1 MWNLLKV
8 RALKGKGEGLVLYNP
23 EADPD
28 GSEKFFQAKGLLSVK
43 SDLSISKKCSLF
55 KACRI
60 SAKTEVPLKK
70 TTKLSN
76 FR

>member
-28 GSEKFFQAKGLLSVK
+28 GSEKFFQAKGLLNVRRN
-43 SDLSISKKCSLF
+43 ISEIL
-55 KACRI
+55 
-60 SAKTEVPLKK
+60 V
-70 TTKLSN
+70 
-76 FR
+76 